1 MLLDFSAVRC
11 HIMQSFLAIK
21 WDNYGCYAKVVP
33 KNFILGPFVRALNDP
48 VHHKEFGLFILSHE
62 LQI

>member
-1 MLLDFSAVRC
+1 
-11 HIMQSFLAIK
+11 MQSFLAIK